1 MPNLM
6 LPLPHSLSNHKQKA
20 FMQNITV
27 HQPTVYDCQ
36 RKTGTETTINCAVY
50 KVAEMLILQES
61 LSNRNTDKL
70 YYKRY

>member
-36 RKTGTETTINCAVY
+36 RKTSAW
-50 KVAEMLILQES
+50 
-61 LSNRNTDKL
+61 NRNDHKL
-70 YYKRY
+70 CGIKSSGNVDTA